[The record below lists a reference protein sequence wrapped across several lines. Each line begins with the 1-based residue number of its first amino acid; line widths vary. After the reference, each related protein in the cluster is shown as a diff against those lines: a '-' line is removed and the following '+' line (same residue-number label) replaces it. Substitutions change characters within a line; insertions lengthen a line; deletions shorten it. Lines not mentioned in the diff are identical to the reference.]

1 MHRMP
6 ALRTELLNLV
16 TGLLLVFCGGLN
28 VFNHAFEMGMNWIVF
43 GSMYLVMDDY
53 LQNRSLATL
62 LERITDLSRNIF
74 SWVGLIGSV
83 ILTGYYL
90 TMFA

>member
-1 MHRMP
+1 MHRL
-6 ALRTELLNLV
+6 AAIRTELLNLI
-16 TGLLLVFCGGLN
+16 TGLLLVFCGALN
-28 VFNHAFEMGMNWIVF
+28 VANGVFEMGMNWIVF

-62 LERITDLSRNIF
+62 LERMTDASRHIF

-83 ILTGYYL
+83 ILTAYYVRL
-90 TMFA
+90 FA